1 MPKKVLSPSKGEQSS
16 SDEYPKMSYKVP
28 KRYKLSCAVKESHG
42 NPIYCVAFSRHMHL
56 VEDEGSSNTSATAT
70 CFATCGGPYAT
81 IYEVASS
88 STNSNDK
95 ESSDSSNSESNSNLD
110 KQVPLTARQVYK
122 DVDDGETFYT
132 CAFGGRGVG
141 SPVGYSDAED
151 RTNSKHSTNKII
163 YFGDD
168 RKTNPKHEQK
178 KHNDSKKSAKR
189 QKKSDQEHNSN
200 RQLHSN
206 ASSQSQLSNT
216 QNGPPLLCL
225 GGTNGIIKVIDT
237 IRRSLVM
244 TLSGHGNDLTDLKFS
259 PANEWLLLSSSKDES
274 IRLWNLQRGVN
285 VAVFTGH
292 NGHRGQ
298 VLSVSWHLSGTKFAS
313 CGMDNTIKLWKVFD
327 NNNGSSS
334 ENKKHGPVEM
344 ALRKSLNVLPY
355 GCCKEEVCETSKFD
369 TIFQQFPYFSTN
381 KAHTNY
387 VGKLYSYL
395 NACLIIY

>member
-95 ESSDSSNSESNSNLD
+95 ESSDSSNSESNSNHN

-141 SPVGYSDAED
+141 SPVGYSVAEEM
-151 RTNSKHSTNKII
+151 TNSKYSTNNII

-168 RKTNPKHEQK
+168 KKTNPKHEQK

-200 RQLHSN
+200 RQLHTTVS
-206 ASSQSQLSNT
+206 SQLSNT

-327 NNNGSSS
+327 NKNGSSS

-387 VGKLYSYL
+387 VGKLYFYL

>member
-1 MPKKVLSPSKGEQSS
+1 MPKKVLSPSR
-16 SDEYPKMSYKVP
+16 DEEVSNEYSKISYKLP
-28 KRYKLSCAVKESHG
+28 RRYKLSCAVKESHG
-42 NPIYCVAFSRHMHL
+42 HPIYCVAFSRHMH
-56 VEDEGSSNTSATAT
+56 VVGDEGSSNNTAA

-81 IYEVASS
+81 VYEVPL
-88 STNSNDK
+88 STSINGNAESNSDI
-95 ESSDSSNSESNSNLD
+95 SNSESNSNHN
-110 KQVPLTARQVYK
+110 KPVPLTARQIYK

-141 SPVGYSDAED
+141 SPVGYSVAEE
-151 RTNSKHSTNKII
+151 RTNSKNPTNNII
-163 YFGDD
+163 YFGEDKKRND
-168 RKTNPKHEQK
+168 PQHEQK
-178 KHNDSKKSAKR
+178 KHNDSKKPAKR
-189 QKKSDQEHNSN
+189 QKKSDEEQEP
-200 RQLHSN
+200 L
-206 ASSQSQLSNT
+206 SQLSNI

-225 GGTNGIIKVIDT
+225 GGTNGIIKVIDV

-285 VAVFTGH
+285 VAVFMGH

-313 CGMDNTIKLWKVFD
+313 CGMDNTVKLWKVYD
-327 NNNGSSS
+327 NNNGNSN
-334 ENKKHGPVEM
+334 ENKEYGPVEM

-355 GCCKEEVCETSKFD
+355 GCCKGEVCQTSKFD

-387 VGKLYSYL
+387 VGKLSFYL
-395 NACLIIY
+395 NACFIIY